1 MGIVQSFRTFR
12 GGLARRLKRESNDW
26 QRWLDRRAVPA
37 SKQNVNMA
45 TSATLIDKPRDS
57 AIALRWIISAR
68 DDLVWL
74 IGSVVSS
81 YLLLVLY
88 VNGILPLVPMV
99 ALWAI
104 LIDAPHVF
112 GTFSRTYFD
121 RTERQN
127 RARLLW
133 GSLLFF
139 AVGPLM
145 VFAGAGLVFF
155 FVAALWAY
163 YHLVKQHYGFMVLYK
178 KKNNDL
184 APLDNALDRLLLL
197 FAFNYPFVAFIARDP
212 EAMARVP
219 AALRSGVDGLATA
232 LLAGTLILAIA
243 WVIRQI
249 QRAVAGEQLNVP
261 KYLLLAAAIPMHWIV
276 LLTPMPHKPIA
287 IVAILTIYH
296 NLQYHR
302 LIWFHNQKYVRTG
315 NRGDRVTASSRD
327 GVTGAGDSSATAL
340 TGTVGVPPAPVNIT
354 LRDKYG
360 AAELIS
366 RRLLYY
372 VACGILFG
380 LIYQG
385 PRQFLG
391 YVSLKSGGATGG
403 AAEQSSA
410 IQLSISFLWGYA
422 FIHYYLDSKIWR
434 VRRDPSV
441 GKALNM

>member
-1 MGIVQSFRTFR
+1 M
-12 GGLARRLKRESNDW
+12 
-26 QRWLDRRAVPA
+26 AVNA
-37 SKQNVNMA
+37 EIISKPFA
-45 TSATLIDKPRDS
+45 K
-57 AIALRWIISAR
+57 AISVRWIISAR
-68 DDLVWL
+68 DDLVWF

-81 YLLLVLY
+81 YALLALY
-88 VNGILPLVPMV
+88 LTGILPLIPMA

-104 LIDAPHVF
+104 FIDAPHVF

-121 RTERQN
+121 RTERQT
-127 RARLLW
+127 RGRLLW

-139 AVGPLM
+139 AIGPVM
-145 VFAGAGLVFF
+145 VVIGAGFLFF

-178 KKNNDL
+178 KKNGDL
-184 APLDNALDRLLLL
+184 ARIDNALDRLLLL
-197 FAFNYPFVAFIARDP
+197 FAFNYPFFAFIAQDP

-219 AALRSGVDGLATA
+219 GPLRGGANGFATMLLIGTIAMALVWLA
-232 LLAGTLILAIA
+232 
-243 WVIRQI
+243 RQV
-249 QRAVAGEQLNVP
+249 QRAVSGEPLNVP

-302 LIWFHNQKYVRTG
+302 LVWFHNKKYK
-315 NRGDRVTASSRD
+315 SP
-327 GVTGAGDSSATAL
+327 
-340 TGTVGVPPAPVNIT
+340 GTVSDGLSSTETA
-354 LRDKYG
+354 RAKYG

-366 RRLLYY
+366 RRLAFY
-372 VACGILFG
+372 VLFG
-380 LIYQG
+380 VLFGFIYQG

-391 YVSLKSGGATGG
+391 YLSFKSG
-403 AAEQSSA
+403 AAGIANVSFLT
-410 IQLSISFLWGYA
+410 QLAISFLWGYA

>member
-1 MGIVQSFRTFR
+1 
-12 GGLARRLKRESNDW
+12 
-26 QRWLDRRAVPA
+26 
-37 SKQNVNMA
+37 MA
-45 TSATLIDKPRDS
+45 TSADVISNARDN
-57 AIALRWIISAR
+57 ALSVRWIISAR
-68 DDLVWL
+68 DDLIWL
-74 IGSVVSS
+74 IGSVASS

-88 VNGILPLVPMV
+88 VKGILPLVPMV
-99 ALWAI
+99 AAWAI

-121 RTERQN
+121 RAERKN
-127 RARLLW
+127 RGRLLW

-139 AVGPLM
+139 VVGPVM
-145 VFAGAGLVFF
+145 VLAGAGLVFF
-155 FVAALWAY
+155 FMAALWAY

-197 FAFNYPFVAFIARDP
+197 FAFNYPFVAFIASDP
-212 EAMARVP
+212 EAMKRVP
-219 AALRSGVDGLATA
+219 AALQSGVNSLAA
-232 LLAGTLILAIA
+232 ILLAATIVLALA
-243 WVIRQI
+243 WLGRQI
-249 QRAVAGEQLNVP
+249 QRLISGEPLNLP

-302 LIWFHNQKYVRTG
+302 LIWFHNKKYTRAVAGSAGILPARTDSA
-315 NRGDRVTASSRD
+315 DRIGSTRIRKD
-327 GVTGAGDSSATAL
+327 QTD
-340 TGTVGVPPAPVNIT
+340 
-354 LRDKYG
+354 LRQQYG

-372 VACGILFG
+372 LAFGILFG
-380 LIYQG
+380 LLYQG
-385 PRQFLG
+385 PRQLLG
-391 YVSLKSGGATGG
+391 YVSLKNGDGQN
-403 AAEQSSA
+403 QSFA
-410 IQLSISFLWGYA
+410 IQLGISFLWGYA

-441 GKALNM
+441 GKALNMS

>member
-1 MGIVQSFRTFR
+1 MAATAEVIAKAQP
-12 GGLARRLKRESNDW
+12 
-26 QRWLDRRAVPA
+26 RALT
-37 SKQNVNMA
+37 M
-45 TSATLIDKPRDS
+45 
-57 AIALRWIISAR
+57 RWIISAR

-74 IGSVVSS
+74 IGSVLSS
-81 YLLLVLY
+81 YALLVLY
-88 VNGILPLVPMV
+88 VSGIIPLIPMV

-121 RTERQN
+121 KTEWQN
-127 RARLLW
+127 RRRLLW

-139 AVGPLM
+139 AIGPIM
-145 VFAGAGLVFF
+145 VLAGAAFIFF
-155 FVAALWAY
+155 FFAALWAY

-184 APLDNALDRLLLL
+184 AALDNALDRLLLL
-197 FAFNYPFVAFIARDP
+197 FAFNYPFVEFIARDP

-219 AALRSGVDGLATA
+219 VQLQLGVNTLATI
-232 LLAGTLILAIA
+232 LLVGTIILAVA
-243 WVIRQI
+243 WLLRQV
-249 QRAVAGEQLNVP
+249 QRAVTGEPLNVP
-261 KYLLLAAAIPMHWIV
+261 KYLLLAAAIPMHWVV

-302 LIWFHNQKYVRTG
+302 LIWFHNKKYTRAS
-315 NRGDRVTASSRD
+315 TAS
-327 GVTGAGDSSATAL
+327 
-340 TGTVGVPPAPVNIT
+340 TGTAGVAPATPESVAIGHGNHLATQLVRSEPPTPRPA
-354 LRDKYG
+354 YG

-372 VACGILFG
+372 IAFGIVFG
-380 LIYQG
+380 LIYQV

-391 YVSLKSGGATGG
+391 YTALRNDAGWAAHSLPT
-403 AAEQSSA
+403 
-410 IQLSISFLWGYA
+410 QLGISFLWGYA

-441 GKALNM
+441 GKALNMA

>member
-1 MGIVQSFRTFR
+1 MAANAQSITTPIT
-12 GGLARRLKRESNDW
+12 K
-26 QRWLDRRAVPA
+26 
-37 SKQNVNMA
+37 
-45 TSATLIDKPRDS
+45 
-57 AIALRWIISAR
+57 AISLRWIISGR
-68 DDLVWL
+68 DDLIWF

-81 YLLLVLY
+81 YALLVLY
-88 VNGILPLVPMV
+88 VTGTLPLIPMA

-121 RTERQN
+121 RTERQT
-127 RARLLW
+127 RGRLLW

-139 AVGPLM
+139 AIGPLM
-145 VFAGAGLVFF
+145 VLLGAGFVFF
-155 FVAALWAY
+155 FIAALWAY

-184 APLDNALDRLLLL
+184 ARIDNALDRLLLL
-197 FAFNYPFVAFIARDP
+197 FAFNYPFVAFIAQDP

-219 AALRSGVDGLATA
+219 VTLRGSVNGLATLLLIGTIA
-232 LLAGTLILAIA
+232 LTVVWLA
-243 WVIRQI
+243 RQI
-249 QRAVAGEQLNVP
+249 QRAVVGEPLNVP

-302 LIWFHNQKYVRTG
+302 LIWFHNKKYKSPHASE
-315 NRGDRVTASSRD
+315 TAGS
-327 GVTGAGDSSATAL
+327 T
-340 TGTVGVPPAPVNIT
+340 
-354 LRDKYG
+354 YG

-366 RRLLYY
+366 RRLVFYIGF
-372 VACGILFG
+372 GILFG
-380 LIYQG
+380 LLYQG

-391 YVSLKSGGATGG
+391 YMSFKNG
-403 AAEQSSA
+403 AAGLTDISFA
-410 IQLSISFLWGYA
+410 TQLGISFLWGYA

-434 VRRDPSV
+434 VRRDPTV
-441 GKALNM
+441 GKALNL

>member
-1 MGIVQSFRTFR
+1 
-12 GGLARRLKRESNDW
+12 
-26 QRWLDRRAVPA
+26 
-37 SKQNVNMA
+37 MA
-45 TSATLIDKPRDS
+45 TSVDVIERAEPRAVS
-57 AIALRWIISAR
+57 VRWIISAR

-74 IGSVVSS
+74 IGSVASS

-88 VNGILPLVPMV
+88 VKGVLPLVPMV

-139 AVGPLM
+139 AIGPLM
-145 VFAGAGLVFF
+145 VYAGAGLIFF
-155 FVAALWAY
+155 FLAALWAY

-212 EAMARVP
+212 EAMKRVP
-219 AALRSGVDGLATA
+219 VALQSGVNGLAMA
-232 LLAGTLILAIA
+232 LLAGTIVLAIA
-243 WVIRQI
+243 WLGRQV
-249 QRAVAGEQLNVP
+249 QRVVTGEALNVP

-302 LIWFHNQKYVRTG
+302 LIWFHNKKYVGTAP
-315 NRGDRVTASSRD
+315 RGSSPTVKE
-327 GVTGAGDSSATAL
+327 GSPSSATD
-340 TGTVGVPPAPVNIT
+340 
-354 LRDKYG
+354 LRQKYG

-372 VACGILFG
+372 IAFGILFG

-391 YVSLKSGGATGG
+391 YISLKGGEGAQSFAT
-403 AAEQSSA
+403 
-410 IQLSISFLWGYA
+410 QLGISFLWGYA

-441 GKALNM
+441 GKALNMA

>member
-1 MGIVQSFRTFR
+1 MAAPAEVITD
-12 GGLARRLKRESNDW
+12 AR
-26 QRWLDRRAVPA
+26 P
-37 SKQNVNMA
+37 
-45 TSATLIDKPRDS
+45 S
-57 AIALRWIISAR
+57 AISVRWIINGR
-68 DDLVWL
+68 DDLVWF

-81 YLLLVLY
+81 YALLILYIQGLV
-88 VNGILPLVPMV
+88 PLLPMV

-121 RTERQN
+121 RTERRN
-127 RARLLW
+127 RPRLLW

-145 VFAGAGLVFF
+145 VYLGAGLIFF
-155 FVAALWAY
+155 FLAALWAY

-178 KKNNDL
+178 KKNGDL
-184 APLDNALDRLLLL
+184 APVDNALDRLFLL
-197 FAFNYPFVAFIARDP
+197 FAFNYPFLAFIAQDP

-219 AALRSGVDGLATA
+219 TALQSGVNGLTA
-232 LLAGTLILAIA
+232 FLLAGTIILGVVWIG
-243 WVIRQI
+243 RQI
-249 QRAVAGEQLNVP
+249 QRAIVGLTLNVP

-302 LIWFHNQKYVRTG
+302 LIWFHNQKYTSKVAALRGRTATTG
-315 NRGDRVTASSRD
+315 EDISDVAKVDLRG
-327 GVTGAGDSSATAL
+327 
-340 TGTVGVPPAPVNIT
+340 
-354 LRDKYG
+354 KYG

-366 RRLLYY
+366 RRLLFYI
-372 VACGILFG
+372 AFGIVFG

-385 PRQFLG
+385 PRQYLG
-391 YVSLKSGGATGG
+391 YVSFNERGSTGALTEP
-403 AAEQSSA
+403 AF
-410 IQLSISFLWGYA
+410 ITQLAISFLWGYA

-441 GKALNM
+441 GKALKMD